1 MKPAF
6 EVTLI
11 TCLLGA
17 VACGGHPATE
27 RGTGVERVTHGA
39 PPGPAVALRQIELL
53 DTGRAPRVPL
63 RYQLH
68 DGTRDPYFATAEYT
82 SYNGA
87 VRTCASMELTVEK
100 VDAEGGADLDVAVDT
115 ASVQGYGP
123 ASHGRW
129 HIDARGEST
138 ATSSGSMI
146 VPFPVEAVGVGA
158 RWRVHYEP
166 GEESWAAYEL
176 LEVTPTGARLRKTT
190 REHYVGTQIGN
201 MTNVTSDTITE
212 TDGELVV
219 AWASVVPHGHS
230 HVTVHGTSTV
240 TVDDFARGGTGPPS
254 VHQDDSTREESLFPA
269 HALTPPAFFP
279 GDVGPA
285 LVMLLPAVTPPLC
298 VAPDGPLTGPFT
310 SRWPEGPLAV
320 EGMCQTGQPEGDW
333 SWRDEHG
340 DVISRGH
347 FLHGRPTGEWTQL
360 YQGKRLGSF
369 TMADGTGVAV
379 SWWPSGAKRLEVG
392 FVNGV
397 ADGDVASW
405 RADGTRELEG
415 HIAKGR
421 GHGYFTSY
429 DAKGRVT
436 SKVALP
442 NGYTP
447 P

>member
-1 MKPAF
+1 
-6 EVTLI
+6 
-11 TCLLGA
+11 
-17 VACGGHPATE
+17 
-27 RGTGVERVTHGA
+27 
-39 PPGPAVALRQIELL
+39 
-53 DTGRAPRVPL
+53 
-63 RYQLH
+63 
-68 DGTRDPYFATAEYT
+68 
-82 SYNGA
+82 
-87 VRTCASMELTVEK
+87 
-100 VDAEGGADLDVAVDT
+100 
-115 ASVQGYGP
+115 
-123 ASHGRW
+123 
-129 HIDARGEST
+129 
-138 ATSSGSMI
+138 
-146 VPFPVEAVGVGA
+146 
-158 RWRVHYEP
+158 
-166 GEESWAAYEL
+166 
-176 LEVTPTGARLRKTT
+176 
-190 REHYVGTQIGN
+190 
-201 MTNVTSDTITE
+201 
-212 TDGELVV
+212 
-219 AWASVVPHGHS
+219 
-230 HVTVHGTSTV
+230 
-240 TVDDFARGGTGPPS
+240 
-254 VHQDDSTREESLFPA
+254 
-269 HALTPPAFFP
+269 
-279 GDVGPA
+279 
-285 LVMLLPAVTPPLC
+285 MLLPAVTPPLC

-333 SWRDEHG
+333 SWWDEHG